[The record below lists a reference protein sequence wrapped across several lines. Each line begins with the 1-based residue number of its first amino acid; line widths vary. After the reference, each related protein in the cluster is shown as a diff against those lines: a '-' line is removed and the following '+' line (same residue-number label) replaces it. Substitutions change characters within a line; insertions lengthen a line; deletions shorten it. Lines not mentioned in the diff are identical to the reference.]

1 MTPLIIGLTGKKGHG
16 KTTATNK
23 LAEVLMEKGY
33 YVQRHNFKDALI
45 HTMRTKLNRTL
56 TLLGEHYNLTQQELF
71 DQKPPMMR
79 TLMQEV
85 GTEIYRGMKDDWW
98 VLEWYKN
105 IFEIIK
111 LREKEPKLAIIT
123 DDVRFLNE
131 ATILQAK
138 RGVLIRIVREDYEDS
153 VATTHQSEIEMD
165 GIQVDHTIT
174 AKDKDELEAKI
185 VDLCSKLE
193 TL

>member
-56 TLLGEHYNLTQQELF
+56 ALLGEHYNLTQQELF

-98 VLEWYKN
+98 VLEWYKK

-138 RGVLIRIVREDYEDS
+138 RGVLIRIVREGYEDG
-153 VATTHQSEIEMD
+153 VATTHQSETEMD

-185 VDLCSKLE
+185 VELCSKLE